1 MDYNGTNT
9 SYIDKRSASM
19 AIASM
24 VIGIAG
30 MVMSCCIY
38 PAIIFGSLALLLA
51 ILSRGGKMTF
61 SNYAKAG
68 IILGILAIVCGIL
81 FLTISLITIY
91 VEFGGFEGYMQ
102 YIEEMLEEM
111 GYPDSYQSYDF
122 YRSL

>member
-1 MDYNGTNT
+1 MDYTGTNT

-51 ILSRGGKMTF
+51 ILSRGGEMTF
-61 SNYAKAG
+61 SNYSKAG

>member
-1 MDYNGTNT
+1 MDYTGTNT

-51 ILSRGGKMTF
+51 ILSRGGEMTF
-61 SNYAKAG
+61 INYAKAG

-81 FLTISLITIY
+81 FLTVSLITIY

>member
-38 PAIIFGSLALLLA
+38 PAIIFGSAPC
-51 ILSRGGKMTF
+51 
-61 SNYAKAG
+61 Y
-68 IILGILAIVCGIL
+68 IVQRWRND
-81 FLTISLITIY
+81 
-91 VEFGGFEGYMQ
+91 V
-102 YIEEMLEEM
+102 
-111 GYPDSYQSYDF
+111 
-122 YRSL
+122 